1 MPPALLW
8 LRRDLRLADN
18 PALQALIAAGHTPL
32 PVYIHD
38 EPDNDWPTGAASAWW
53 LHHGLTALQQSLR
66 QHGSDLLIYQ
76 GDPATVLP
84 AVLRQSGADRV
95 AWNRSYEPARVKHDA
110 RIRQTLERQGY
121 HVSTHR
127 AALLREP
134 RELLKK
140 DGTPYRVF
148 TPFWKQLH
156 RSGPGRD
163 VIAASDALP
172 SFDASRFRDS
182 LAIDALELLP
192 ATGWDQA
199 FYTCWKPGEA
209 GAWQTLQDFI
219 DDKLLDYPTC
229 RDLPA
234 VDATSRLSA
243 HLHFG
248 EISALQV
255 WAALSSRAA
264 TRNTRGIIAATEAF
278 LRELAW
284 REFSHHLLHHFPTTP
299 LQPLDSRYNQFPWRQ
314 HYQQDLQR
322 WQHGQTGIP
331 LVDAGMRELWTS
343 GYLHNRVRMIVASFL
358 VKNLL
363 IPWQEGARWFWDTL
377 VDADLANNTL
387 GWQWCA
393 GCGADAAPYFR
404 IFNPVLQGEKF
415 DKQGSYLRRWL
426 PELARLDNRS
436 IHKPWAADPA
446 LLADA
451 GIVLG
456 KDYPEPIVDLQE
468 SRRRALDAW
477 EHVKRLQRT

>member
-1 MPPALLW
+1 MSAAVLW

-18 PALQALIAAGHTPL
+18 PALQALIDAGHTPL
-32 PVYIHD
+32 PIYIHD
-38 EPDNDWPTGAASAWW
+38 EPDRDWPTGAASAWW
-53 LHHGLTALQQSLR
+53 LHHSLTALRQSLR

-76 GDPATVLP
+76 GDPATILP
-84 AVLRQSGADRV
+84 ALLKHSGADRV
-95 AWNRSYEPARVKHDA
+95 AWNRGYEPAYTRRDA
-110 RIRQTLERQGY
+110 RIRQSLEQQGY

-134 RELLKK
+134 RELLKQ

-148 TPFWKQLH
+148 TPFWKKLH
-156 RSGPGRD
+156 SSGPDRD
-163 VIAASDALP
+163 LVAASKTLPGFDSGRFTDSLSVDAL
-172 SFDASRFRDS
+172 D
-182 LAIDALELLP
+182 LLP
-192 ATGWDQA
+192 AIHWDSA
-199 FYTCWKPGEA
+199 FYDLWQPGEE
-209 GAWQTLQDFI
+209 GAWKALHDFI
-219 DDKLLDYPTC
+219 DDKLPGYPRR

-234 VDATSRLSA
+234 VAGTSRLSA

-248 EISALQV
+248 EISALQA
-255 WAALSSRAA
+255 WHTLSSHTAA
-264 TRNTRGIIAATEAF
+264 TTAQGMIAATECW

-284 REFSHHLLHHFPTTP
+284 REFSHHLLYHFPDTP
-299 LQPLDSRYNQFPWRQ
+299 LQSMDSRFREFPWRQ
-314 HYQQDLQR
+314 HYQKDLHR

-331 LVDAGMRELWTS
+331 LVDAGMRELWAT

-363 IPWQEGARWFWDTL
+363 IPWQEGAHWFWDTL

-415 DKQGSYLRRWL
+415 DSHGHYIRRWL
-426 PELARLDNRS
+426 PELAQLDNRYL
-436 IHKPWAADPA
+436 HKPWVADPA
-446 LLADA
+446 TLSDA

-456 KDYPEPIVDLQE
+456 RDYPELIVDLQE
-468 SRRRALDAW
+468 SRRRALGAW
-477 EHVKRLQRT
+477 EQVKRAQRS

>member
-1 MPPALLW
+1 MSAAVLW

-18 PALQALIAAGHTPL
+18 PALQALVDAGHTPI

-38 EPDNDWPTGAASAWW
+38 EPDSDWPPGAASACW
-53 LHHGLTALQQSLR
+53 LHHSLIALQQSLR

-76 GDPATVLP
+76 GNPETLLP
-84 AVLRQSGADRV
+84 GLLKQSGADRL
-95 AWNRSYEPARVKHDA
+95 AWNRCYEPAYVTRDA
-110 RIRQTLERQGY
+110 RIRQTLEQQGF
-121 HVSTHR
+121 HVTRHH

-134 RELLKK
+134 RELLKQ

-148 TPFWKQLH
+148 TPFWKKLH
-156 RSGPGRD
+156 DSGPSRD
-163 VIAASDALP
+163 VIAGVDTLP
-172 SFDASRFRDS
+172 RFDAGRFTDS
-182 LAIDALELLP
+182 LSVEALKLLP
-192 ATGWDQA
+192 DIRWDQT
-199 FYTCWKPGEA
+199 FYAHCQPGED
-209 GAWQTLQDFI
+209 GAWKALHNFI
-219 DDKLLDYPTC
+219 DNKLPDYPRE

-234 VDATSRLSA
+234 VAGTSRLSA

-248 EISALQV
+248 EISALQA
-255 WAALSSRAA
+255 WQTLSNRAA
-264 TRNTRGIIAATEAF
+264 ATTAQGTIAATECW

-284 REFSHHLLHHFPTTP
+284 REFSHHLLYHFPTTP
-299 LQPLDSRYNQFPWRQ
+299 LQPMDTRFSKFPWRQ
-314 HYQQDLQR
+314 RYQKDLHR

-331 LVDAGMRELWTS
+331 LVDAGMRELWTT

-377 VDADLANNTL
+377 LDADLANNTL

-415 DKQGSYLRRWL
+415 DKQGAYVRRWL
-426 PELARLDNRS
+426 PELARLDKRY

-446 LLADA
+446 VLADA

-456 KDYPEPIVDLQE
+456 KDYAEPIVDLQE
-468 SRRRALDAW
+468 SRRQALGAW
-477 EHVKRLQRT
+477 EHVKRAQRN